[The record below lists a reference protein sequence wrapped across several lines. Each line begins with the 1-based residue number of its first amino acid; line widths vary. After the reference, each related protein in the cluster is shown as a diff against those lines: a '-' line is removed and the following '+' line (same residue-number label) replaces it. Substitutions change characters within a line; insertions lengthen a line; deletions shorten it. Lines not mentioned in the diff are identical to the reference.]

1 MELRMITLQR
11 LLSSIAIASLSL
23 TTFAYAEDSCNKE
36 FKVLIRHKKKG
47 YDFVNKTLTDL
58 NCKNTFEGKYFKI
71 VKGIT
76 KEAIQFD
83 DNEEIV
89 KKAANVYYHLT
100 VARDYWINEIKSDYV
115 KNLNQIT
122 IRLDITNSFSNQR
135 HFKNE
140 GQEQNYN
147 NAWTIPEGR
156 TPRFATEKDE
166 WGKEIWFSPMKKI
179 ESKKMVKS
187 EGNNPVHQGLVV
199 LKDPIISW
207 NQGSLTYLILGSLF
221 NPVNRTPE
229 NLQSAVRKLVAMG
242 VIIGVTELTK
252 YIDGW
257 FLSKY
262 FYIDTAM
269 VPDIIYHEYSHIA
282 LSDTMKPTHSV
293 PVIEGMADYFAA
305 LVANRTKLYEKLKD
319 ISNNKNKN
327 LENKDF
333 YHPYYEE
340 SWNATSDFTVSL
352 LWNGRM
358 EFEKI
363 NQKQIDAG
371 KSKFIDYDQLVFN
384 THFSLNEFSNIAT
397 DLTRALLDTCV
408 KDCPSK
414 MIGVSALHSVF
425 EKKGLN

>member
-340 SWNATSDFTVSL
+340 SWNATSDFTVS
-352 LWNGRM
+352 
-358 EFEKI
+358 
-363 NQKQIDAG
+363 
-371 KSKFIDYDQLVFN
+371 
-384 THFSLNEFSNIAT
+384 
-397 DLTRALLDTCV
+397 
-408 KDCPSK
+408 
-414 MIGVSALHSVF
+414 
-425 EKKGLN
+425 